1 MEDLYNPVQ
10 YNTSDNDLQET
21 VTQNDERKHL
31 IVYIQ
36 SSIVTV
42 YKNIKFT
49 SKTFIHNI
57 KIY

>member
-10 YNTSDNDLQET
+10 YNTSDNGLQET
-21 VTQNDERKHL
+21 VKQNDERKTSNYAHN
-31 IVYIQ
+31 

-49 SKTFIHNI
+49 SIIHNI